1 MLKSWLGDFLRQ
13 KGIPEKVRC
22 DFAVEDLTKAWVMVN
37 KGVIGFSFLKTNK
50 VLTGFRYFMS
60 DVITLLL
67 SVTMW

>member
-22 DFAVEDLTKAWVMVN
+22 DFAVDLTKAWVMVN
-37 KGVIGFSFLKTNK
+37 KGMIDFSFFKTNK

-60 DVITLLL
+60 DVITTLLL
-67 SVTMW
+67 SVTM